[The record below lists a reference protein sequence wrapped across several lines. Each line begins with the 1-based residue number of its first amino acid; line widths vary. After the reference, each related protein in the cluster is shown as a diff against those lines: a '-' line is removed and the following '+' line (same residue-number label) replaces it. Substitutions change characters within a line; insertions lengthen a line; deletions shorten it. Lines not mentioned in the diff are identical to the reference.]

1 MLLVRETIL
10 GDWQAL
16 RDIRLEALRDAPSA
30 FGSSYASEVARDEAH
45 WRGRSS
51 GGGMFLA
58 YLTEVSEPSV
68 SIPVGLAGGYQAD
81 PVTVELVSMYVRPRG
96 RGRGVGEAL
105 VAAVIGWAAAR
116 RATSVHLWV
125 TETNTPARALYQRCG
140 FALTGERQ
148 PLPSDPG
155 ISEVAMARPL
165 AAAPAARPAAAEL
178 GAGEVSAH
186 EVGAHEVGAG
196 EVGAGEVSAHE
207 VSAHEVSAGGVSA
220 GDADPSSAE
229 LRPDPEQPH
238 RPPAGEPLQR

>member
-1 MLLVRETIL
+1 MVGVRETVP

-30 FGSSYASEVARDEAH
+30 FASSYACEAARGEEH

-58 YLTEVSEPSV
+58 YLTEVSQFSASQSSASQSSASQSSASQASAIQAREPA
-68 SIPVGLAGGYQAD
+68 GLAGGYQVD

-125 TETNTPARALYQRCG
+125 TETNAPARALYQRCG

-148 PLPSDPG
+148 PLPSDPAL
-155 ISEVAMARPL
+155 SEVAMARPL
-165 AAAPAARPAAAEL
+165 AA
-178 GAGEVSAH
+178 
-186 EVGAHEVGAG
+186 
-196 EVGAGEVSAHE
+196 
-207 VSAHEVSAGGVSA
+207 
-220 GDADPSSAE
+220 SSAE